1 MASGLEG
8 PTQGVGPLLS
18 CPLIVLVGM
27 MGAGKTTVG
36 KELARRW
43 KYRFV
48 DCDHEIEAR
57 TGVKIPTIFEIEGEE
72 GFRRRESQTLDELTV
87 ETGLVLAT
95 GGGAVLRP
103 ANRALLHERGVVVYL
118 DVPPQVLWERT
129 RHDRNRPLL
138 QCDDPRGRIETLYRE
153 RAPFYREVAHVIVEG
168 GRGSPGSMTRAIEKE
183 LAKRCNPS
191 ASP

>member
-1 MASGLEG
+1 MAALDLNKEG
-8 PTQGVGPLLS
+8 PAGDAGLVHF
-18 CPLIVLVGM
+18 CPRIVLVGM

-36 KELARRW
+36 RELARRMGF
-43 KYRFV
+43 RFF

-72 GFRRRESQTLDELTV
+72 GFRRRESMTLEELTHESGV
-87 ETGLVLAT
+87 VLAT

-138 QCDDPRGRIETLYRE
+138 QCENPRGRIETLYRE
-153 RAPFYREVAHVIVEG
+153 RAPLYREVAHIIIEG
-168 GRGSPGSMTRAIEKE
+168 GRGNPGAMTRAIERE
-183 LAKRCNPS
+183 LSRRC
-191 ASP
+191 SP

>member
-1 MASGLEG
+1 MQFSVVNEKGPAQSAGL
-8 PTQGVGPLLS
+8 VLS

-36 KELARRW
+36 RDLARRLQW
-43 KYRFV
+43 RFL

-72 GFRRRESQTLDELTV
+72 GFRCRESFTLEELSRERKV
-87 ETGLVLAT
+87 VLAT

-103 ANRALLHERGVVVYL
+103 ANRAMLRERGFVIYL

-129 RHDRNRPLL
+129 RHDRSRPLL
-138 QCDDPRGRIETLYRE
+138 QCENPRARIEALYRE
-153 RAPFYREVAHVIVEG
+153 RAPYYRDAAHLIIEG
-168 GRGSPGSMTRAIEKE
+168 GRGNPGAMTRIIEKE
-183 LAKRCNPS
+183 LAKRCTP
-191 ASP
+191 

>member
-1 MASGLEG
+1 MVLGSEG

-103 ANRALLHERGVVVYL
+103 ANRALLHERGSWFIL
-118 DVPPQVLWERT
+118 MCL
-129 RHDRNRPLL
+129 
-138 QCDDPRGRIETLYRE
+138 PRSCGREPGMTAI
-153 RAPFYREVAHVIVEG
+153 
-168 GRGSPGSMTRAIEKE
+168 GRC
-183 LAKRCNPS
+183 CNVTILG
-191 ASP
+191 AA

>member
-1 MASGLEG
+1 MQGSVVNEEG
-8 PTQGVGPLLS
+8 PAQGAGLVLS

-36 KELARRW
+36 RDLARRLQW
-43 KYRFV
+43 RFM

-72 GFRRRESQTLDELTV
+72 GFRCRESLTLDELSREQGV
-87 ETGLVLAT
+87 VLAT

-103 ANRALLHERGVVVYL
+103 ANRALLRERGLVIYL

-129 RHDRNRPLL
+129 RNDRSRPLL
-138 QCDDPRGRIETLYRE
+138 QCENPRARIEALYRE
-153 RAPFYREVAHVIVEG
+153 RVPLYREVAHLIIEG
-168 GRGSPGSMTRAIEKE
+168 GRGNPGAMTRAIERE
-183 LAKRCNPS
+183 LANRCKL
-191 ASP
+191 